1 MTQYLL
7 TGQSNAQGKGHI
19 KHKVILQLTHHIQG
33 EKKINNEMVTYLLK
47 M

>member
-33 EKKINNEMVTYLLK
+33 EKKKYEMVTFLLK